1 MTYSDIMES
10 GMASNGYAQFACN
23 DNAPDNPAKLYVLN
37 NRGTEY
43 KGGTFE
49 LISRGTNGE
58 QVSSDTVNR
67 TAADGT
73 VYTYEDRGLWI
84 QSGDL
89 ELSGIMVE
97 KEWLTRAN
105 IGLDRVCVDS
115 FETASASITACD
127 HALEKVS
134 SARSN
139 MGAYM
144 NRMEYAVAVDN
155 NTSEN
160 VQSSESRLRDTDMA
174 DEMVQYSR
182 SNILAQAGQS
192 MLAQANQSTQGILSL
207 LQ

>member
-1 MTYSDIMES
+1 MTKI
-10 GMASNGYAQFACN
+10 SNNVEIN
-23 DNAPDNPAKLYVLN
+23 DSCKDFDLSSYNLYQLEAELVPQPKFRDYLKENFIRKKDAKPFNYN
-37 NRGTEY
+37 IY
-43 KGGTFE
+43 H
-49 LISRGTNGE
+49 
-58 QVSSDTVNR
+58 
-67 TAADGT
+67 
-73 VYTYEDRGLWI
+73 
-84 QSGDL
+84 
-89 ELSGIMVE
+89 GIMVE

-115 FETASASITACD
+115 FETASASIAACD
-127 HALEKVS
+127 RALEKVS

-144 NRMEYAVAVDN
+144 NRMEYAVAVDD